1 MFVAILK
8 NKQNPLYAWIVA
20 DGTWFL
26 RLERAEFYAYT
37 PRSLREAY
45 SLCIESLSRG
55 VVLALNRSELFFL
68 FGLLHKFLAFSKPKG
83 LALTKLMDLANETY
97 LT

>member
-55 VVLALNRSELFFL
+55 VVLALNRRMAVNFSFFL
-68 FGLLHKFLAFSKPKG
+68 GSFTNSWLSQSQK
-83 LALTKLMDLANETY
+83 D
-97 LT
+97 